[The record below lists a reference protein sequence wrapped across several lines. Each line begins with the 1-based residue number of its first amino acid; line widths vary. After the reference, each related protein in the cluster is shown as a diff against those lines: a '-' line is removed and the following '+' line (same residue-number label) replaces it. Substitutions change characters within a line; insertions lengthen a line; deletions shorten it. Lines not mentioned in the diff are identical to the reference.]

1 MTTPYPITM
10 SSLPTIQ
17 QLLIEEFG
25 LTADQVKPEAL
36 LEELGIDS
44 LATIEFMFLIEEK
57 FKLTMP
63 GEPVAVK
70 TVDDIAREVDGLL
83 AQQGANAS

>member
-1 MTTPYPITM
+1 
-10 SSLPTIQ
+10 
-17 QLLIEEFG
+17 
-25 LTADQVKPEAL
+25 
-36 LEELGIDS
+36 
-44 LATIEFMFLIEEK
+44 MFLIEEK